1 MLILTGKKKT
11 VGATFQTGADVTV
24 RAQFIN
30 NGKLANTLDTGFRA
44 ISNNWPVFGLAH
56 DLGTITTATTP
67 VVFSVGHIR
76 DPAIQY
82 IVAGGAT
89 QNRNLYFLAQFPTS
103 AAVISSF
110 LGDFSAALKRANA
123 FDAKVQTDAGKIS
136 ADYASI
142 VALSIRQA
150 FMATEL
156 TLSKTSTGAF
166 NTTDVILFMKEISS
180 DGVRA
185 VSKYFLLSS
194 HSLSCRT

>member
-1 MLILTGKKKT
+1 
-11 VGATFQTGADVTV
+11 
-24 RAQFIN
+24 
-30 NGKLANTLDTGFRA
+30 
-44 ISNNWPVFGLAH
+44 VFGLAH

-82 IVAGGAT
+82 IVAGGAL
-89 QNRNLYFLAQFPTS
+89 QSRSLYFLSSLSTS

-110 LGDFSAALKRANA
+110 LGDYSAALSRANT
-123 FDAKVQTDAGKIS
+123 FDAKVQTDASKIS

-150 FMATEL
+150 FSATEL
-156 TLSKTSTGAF
+156 TISKTSTGAF

-185 VSKYFLLSS
+185 AAQYFDFY
-194 HSLSCRT
+194 